1 MCANLYGLYILVVP
15 LEGTWIE
22 IGVAATVFTLLR
34 VVPLEGTWIE
44 IYIQKCCYSTSVSSY
59 PLRVR
64 GLKFLYP
71 RGCSGG
77 DLVVPLEGTWIE
89 IIGTPK

>member
-1 MCANLYGLYILVVP
+1 MSYPLRVRGLKSVVKERYESETPVVP

-22 IGVAATVFTLLR
+22 IEAGLDVDKIAS

-44 IYIQKCCYSTSVSSY
+44 IKRQHVSTCTVCQSY

-64 GLKFLYP
+64 GLK
-71 RGCSGG
+71 
-77 DLVVPLEGTWIE
+77 
-89 IIGTPK
+89 